1 MAGRERVLDNIKY
14 YVMDE
19 NLRILSALWTLYYQ
33 FQDLVFEELQETLR
47 RPQLGQQVWC
57 GDNMR
62 V

>member
-1 MAGRERVLDNIKY
+1 MAGGEGVLDNVKN

-19 NLRILSALWTLYYQ
+19 NVRILSALWTLYYQ

-47 RPQLGQQVWC
+47 RPQLRQQVWC

>member
-1 MAGRERVLDNIKY
+1 MTGGESVLDNTKN

-19 NLRILSALWTLYYQ
+19 NMRILSALWTLYYQ

-47 RPQLGQQVWC
+47 RPQLRQQVWC

>member
-1 MAGRERVLDNIKY
+1 MAGGESVLGNTKN

-19 NLRILSALWTLYYQ
+19 NVRILSALWTLYYQ

-47 RPQLGQQVWC
+47 RPQLRQQVWC
-57 GDNMR
+57 GNIMR

>member
-1 MAGRERVLDNIKY
+1 MAGLERVLDNIKN

-19 NLRILSALWTLYYQ
+19 NVRILSALWTLYYQ

-47 RPQLGQQVWC
+47 RPQLRQQVWC

>member
-1 MAGRERVLDNIKY
+1 MAGRERVLDNIKN

-19 NLRILSALWTLYYQ
+19 NVRILSALWTLYYQ

-47 RPQLGQQVWC
+47 RPQLRQRVRC

>member
-1 MAGRERVLDNIKY
+1 MAGRERVLDNIKN

-19 NLRILSALWTLYYQ
+19 NVRILSALWTLYYQ

-47 RPQLGQQVWC
+47 RPQLRQQVWC

>member
-1 MAGRERVLDNIKY
+1 MAGGESVFDNTKN

-19 NLRILSALWTLYYQ
+19 NVRILSALWTLYYQ

-47 RPQLGQQVWC
+47 RPQLRQRVWC

>member
-1 MAGRERVLDNIKY
+1 MAGGERVLDNVKN

-19 NLRILSALWTLYYQ
+19 NVRILSALWTLYYQ

-57 GDNMR
+57 GATI
-62 V
+62 

>member
-1 MAGRERVLDNIKY
+1 MSGGERVLNNIKP

-19 NLRILSALWTLYYQ
+19 NVRILSALWTLYYQ

-47 RPQLGQQVWC
+47 RPQHRQQVWC
-57 GDNMR
+57 GDIMR

>member
-1 MAGRERVLDNIKY
+1 MAGGEGVLDNVKN

-19 NLRILSALWTLYYQ
+19 NVRILSALWTLYYQ

-47 RPQLGQQVWC
+47 RPQLRHRVRC

>member
-1 MAGRERVLDNIKY
+1 MLDNTKN

-19 NLRILSALWTLYYQ
+19 NVRILSALWTLYYQ

-47 RPQLGQQVWC
+47 RPQLRQQVWC
-57 GDNMR
+57 GNIMR

>member
-1 MAGRERVLDNIKY
+1 MAGRERVLDIIKN

-19 NLRILSALWTLYYQ
+19 NVRILSALWTLYYQ

-47 RPQLGQQVWC
+47 RPQLRQQVWC

>member
-1 MAGRERVLDNIKY
+1 MAGGESVLDNTKN

-19 NLRILSALWTLYYQ
+19 NVRILSALWTLYYQ

-47 RPQLGQQVWC
+47 RPQLRQQARC

>member
-1 MAGRERVLDNIKY
+1 MVGRERVLDNVKN

-19 NLRILSALWTLYYQ
+19 NVRILSALWTLYYQ

-47 RPQLGQQVWC
+47 RPQLRQQVWC